1 MSKFSYILNKWIK
14 IFSYFI
20 ITNLL
25 RLLHKKTLF
34 FLFLFF
40 FQLFISLS
48 PIANFSLSFPHRISS
63 FRRRHRPTK
72 HPARSTD
79 LGLLISDLERS
90 RTAPEASESAP
101 DSHVCLAISPPF
113 WLSRRS
119 GDLPPARPCSIASP
133 SGQIEVERR
142 CCRTPSAGTKF
153 ELEFAPIVVVAL
165 LPDLRSLKLPPV
177 SSIGAESSL
186 KLS

>member
-1 MSKFSYILNKWIK
+1 MDKDF
-14 IFSYFI
+14 FYFI

-25 RLLHKKTLF
+25 RLLHKKIYFFYLCFFFNFFSLLF
-34 FLFLFF
+34 F
-40 FQLFISLS
+40 SLS
-48 PIANFSLSFPHRISS
+48 PIANFSLSFPHRIFSLQQ
-63 FRRRHRPTK
+63 RHRLAK
-72 HPARSTD
+72 HPPGSTD
-79 LGLLISDLERS
+79 LGLLVFDLKQC
-90 RTAPEASESAP
+90 RTVPEASESAP
-101 DSHVCLAISPPF
+101 NSHVCLAISSPF
-113 WLSRRS
+113 WSSRRS
-119 GDLPPARPCSIASP
+119 GDLPPARPCSVASP